1 MYRVGES
8 QWIHTQLPHFL
19 IWRLS
24 LFNDLNSYT
33 CNYLLLILMI
43 RYHSQFLTLQFLEY
57 LVNDGDYSLLF
68 HNGHARMH

>member
-1 MYRVGES
+1 MYRVGEV

-19 IWRLS
+19 IGRLS
-24 LFNDLNSYT
+24 LFNDLNSY
-33 CNYLLLILMI
+33 NYLLLILMI
-43 RYHSQFLTLQFLEY
+43 RYHSQFFTLQFLEY